1 MSEPK
6 YKRILL
12 KFSGEALSG
21 NKGYSIDLSV
31 VDYICDE
38 IISAKKL
45 GTEIGVVIGGGN
57 VIRGLRAEEKGVNRV
72 KADYMGMLATII
84 NALAVQDGLEQKGVR
99 VRMMSAIQMIEIAEP
114 IVIDKADEY
123 LKLGDIVIFTAGT
136 GRPFFTTDS
145 GAALRAA
152 ELGMDAFIKA
162 TKVDGVYDKDPEKYS
177 DAKLYIKLDY
187 QAALEKQLRVM
198 DLTAFTLCKDN
209 RIPIIVYNMK
219 KKGNLQRILRGEQ
232 IGTLIY
238 EEKDD

>member
-1 MSEPK
+1 MSELK
-6 YKRILL
+6 YKRIIL

-21 NKGYSIDLSV
+21 NKGYNIDLSV

-45 GTEIGVVIGGGN
+45 GTEIGIVIGGGN
-57 VIRGLRAEEKGVNRV
+57 IIRGLSAEKIGVNRV

-84 NALAVQDGLEQKGVR
+84 NALTIQDRLEQRGIQVII
-99 VRMMSAIQMIEIAEP
+99 MSAIQMIEVAEP
-114 IVIDKADEY
+114 IVIDKADKY
-123 LKLGDIVIFTAGT
+123 LKSGDIVIFAGGT
-136 GRPFFTTDS
+136 GHPFFTTDS

-152 ELGMDAFIKA
+152 ELNMDAFIKA

-177 DAKLYIKLDY
+177 EANLYVKLDY
-187 QAALEKQLRVM
+187 QTALEKRLRVM

-219 KKGNLQRILRGEQ
+219 KKGNLQRILQGEQ
-232 IGTLIY
+232 IGTLIC
-238 EEKDD
+238 EDKND